1 MLLEMKGHG
10 GIYKAPIQLSGRVII
25 GRNSMNESLIIAY
38 DLKHQIES
46 LPDHFKKDTK
56 VDRVETEHDMLSK
69 ISIVIHALEA
79 YQRDIK

>member
-1 MLLEMKGHG
+1 MD
-10 GIYKAPIQLSGRVII
+10 
-25 GRNSMNESLIIAY
+25 ESLCIAY

>member
-1 MLLEMKGHG
+1 
-10 GIYKAPIQLSGRVII
+10 
-25 GRNSMNESLIIAY
+25 MNESLIIAY